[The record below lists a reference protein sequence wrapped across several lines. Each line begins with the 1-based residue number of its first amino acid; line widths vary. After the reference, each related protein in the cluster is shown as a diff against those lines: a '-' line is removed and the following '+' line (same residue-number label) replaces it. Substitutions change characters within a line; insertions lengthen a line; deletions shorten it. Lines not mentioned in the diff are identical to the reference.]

1 MTVKWNRRSKG
12 RPCWKDSE
20 VSEFAIIL
28 MPVVVECIIT
38 GADTLIFGN
47 LNLTLTDAK
56 IVWADIPCLLLTS

>member
-47 LNLTLTDAK
+47 LNLTLTNAK
-56 IVWADIPCLLLTS
+56 IV